1 MMYQMVMHN
10 PTANTTHNM
19 ICNGL
24 VRPIISFAAFMRAVA
39 LIAAAVAAAVAALVA
54 ALVAVL
60 VAALVPMTFISVSVE
75 DIIQMQ

>member
-1 MMYQMVMHN
+1 
-10 PTANTTHNM
+10 
-19 ICNGL
+19 
-24 VRPIISFAAFMRAVA
+24 
-39 LIAAAVAAAVAALVA
+39 VAALVA